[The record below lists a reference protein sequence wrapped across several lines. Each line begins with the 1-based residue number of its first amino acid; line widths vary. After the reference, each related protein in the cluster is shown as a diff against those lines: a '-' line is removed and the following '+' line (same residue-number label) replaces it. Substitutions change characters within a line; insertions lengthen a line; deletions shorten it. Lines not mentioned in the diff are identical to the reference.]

1 MSKKWLTPLFL
12 SLLVIIT
19 PLIVYFLES
28 PHQVKASQEKVV
40 YTLPYPGILPDNPLY
55 VFKALRDQIQVFFIR
70 DYQKKAEIYL
80 LYSDKRVNMAIF
92 LLEKGKIN
100 LAITTFSKGEKYF
113 LKIPPLLKEAKRQG
127 QQIPSEFIEKLKL
140 ANAKHREIADNFLKK
155 IPQGETA
162 AVMEII
168 KINEKI
174 KADLEKL

>member
-1 MSKKWLTPLFL
+1 MIKKWLTAF
-12 SLLVIIT
+12 LLVFLVLIT
-19 PLIVYFLES
+19 PLAVYFLES
-28 PHQVKASQEKVV
+28 PHQVKAYQEKVV
-40 YTLPYPGILPDNPLY
+40 YQLPYPGILPDNPLY
-55 VFKALRDQIQVFFIR
+55 VFKALRDQIQAFFIR
-70 DYQKKAEIYL
+70 DYQKKAETYL
-80 LYSDKRVNMAIF
+80 LYSDKRVNMAMF

-127 QQIPSEFIEKLKL
+127 QQIPSDFIDKLKL
-140 ANAKHREIADNFLKK
+140 ANAKHKEIADNFLKK

-174 KADLEKL
+174 KTDLEKL